1 MIKIVLAQ
9 GLRYAKQILPVLFLM
24 LALAGLQSGR
34 ICLASAIDAKQ
45 GIEIPA
51 EQAEGLPIGLVYIHL
66 EKSTG
71 ASDQDAELTEQVAS
85 TFSVSKGE
93 PFRQLVAGFALKKV
107 RQLAAVQSAELRL
120 YSSVPAGQL
129 VVAILVSPQEETATV
144 PQPPKGMVATGT
156 VHDFP
161 TIYEDDRSKFVF
173 ILNGGVGIFSDSDP
187 WFGGYGQAFNGRN
200 PTAEDPSGEGTTTWL
215 EGYIE
220 PGIGGI
226 SQLFDSPLYA
236 YGAVSYLLSGSNGQ
250 DIYNSG
256 TRGYGDFEKLYAGL
270 LWDLPGKNSLLDA
283 SFGKQTYQ
291 VRDGFLLSKIPL
303 STSIGERAALY
314 LGPRLTSE
322 YTALLRAKVSS
333 FGLDAFLIEPSEID
347 KIASDTQ
354 LAGVNLQYNLANTN
368 IAFSYFYIPESKS
381 SYVAPGSLRLPREG
395 LRTFNPSLS
404 IKKLLGRDGAWLK
417 AEYAYQNH
425 EGFDMSAQAGY
436 AWIGYQAGQLPWK
449 PQLSYRWSLFSGDDP
464 NTRKFERFDPLFS
477 GGLGNFLPGIVF
489 SKVYKNANL
498 VTNRA
503 TFSVKPTDQLELIL
517 DYLHHRADDR
527 NNLGGI
533 GPLQTLASKDV
544 GQEVTL
550 TAYNYIGRHLFLQG
564 IASVGIP
571 GEAINQALGGDAEN
585 WYTLQAALYFFF

>member
-1 MIKIVLAQ
+1 MIEIVLVQ
-9 GLRYAKQILPVLFLM
+9 GLRHAKQILPVLFLL
-24 LALAGLQSGR
+24 LALAGLQSGSAT
-34 ICLASAIDAKQ
+34 ASAVDAKQ
-45 GIEIPA
+45 GIEILA
-51 EQAEGLPIGLVYIHL
+51 EQAEGLPTGLVYIQL
-66 EKSTG
+66 EKSSG
-71 ASDQDAELTEQVAS
+71 DADKDGKLREQVAS
-85 TFSVSKGE
+85 TFSISRGE
-93 PFRQLVAGFALKKV
+93 PFRQLFAAFGLKNI

-120 YSSVPAGQL
+120 YRSVPAGQL
-129 VVAILVSPQEETATV
+129 VVAILVLPQEETATA
-144 PQPPKGMVATGT
+144 PQPPKGMAATGT
-156 VHDFP
+156 VDDFP
-161 TIYEDDRSKFVF
+161 TIYENNRSKFVF
-173 ILNGGVGIFSDSDP
+173 ILNGGVGIFSDTDP
-187 WFGGYGQAFNGRN
+187 WFGGFGQAFNGRN
-200 PTAEDPSGEGTTTWL
+200 PTAENPAGAGTTSWL

-220 PGIGGI
+220 PGLGGI

-270 LWDLPGKNSLLDA
+270 LWDLPGNNSLLDA
-283 SFGKQTYQ
+283 SLGKQVYQ

-322 YTALLRAKVSS
+322 YTALLRAKASD
-333 FGLDAFLIEPSEID
+333 FRLDAFLIEPSELD
-347 KIASDTQ
+347 EIASDTQ
-354 LAGVNLQYNLANTN
+354 LAGLNLQYKLADAD
-368 IAFSYFYIPESKS
+368 IAFSYFYIPQSKS
-381 SYVAPGSLRLPREG
+381 SYVAPGSVRLPREG
-395 LRTFNPSLS
+395 LRTFNPSLAL
-404 IKKLLGRDGAWLK
+404 KKLFGLDGAWLK

-425 EGFDMSAQAGY
+425 EAFDMSAQAGY
-436 AWIGYQAGQLPWK
+436 AWIGYQARQMPWK

-464 NTRKFERFDPLFS
+464 NTRRFERFDPLFS

-498 VTNRA
+498 VTNRG
-503 TFSVKPTDQLELIL
+503 TLSVKPTAQLELIL
-517 DYLHHRADDR
+517 DYFHHRADER

-544 GQEVTL
+544 GQEITL

-571 GEAINQALGGDAEN
+571 GEAIKQALGGDAEN
-585 WYTLQAALYFFF
+585 WYTVQAALYFFF